1 MKYSIMGFNQEKL
14 MEFGLDIKD
23 AAILRYFVDFMESF
37 KMRNQVI
44 DKEIYYWVK
53 YEGIIK
59 QYPILN
65 LSNADS
71 VYRRF
76 KKLVK
81 LNILKHKTVVANGKY
96 SYYTLGDNYIELIFE
111 YNMHNFSRKKDK
123 FNDVFS
129 QCEEQELNPLDEV
142 NDYEE
147 LIQQE
152 DDYGYYD
159 EYDDQRLKEK
169 AAFYNAHVV
178 EEDEIVDYPE
188 GSSLSDEDL
197 TEYEQVVED
206 INELHKVEEFGKET
220 CSSSTEHGNKKEYL
234 MTQNIEPLAE
244 TAKRYKELYGF
255 DFFNVKENKRV
266 LDMEIDAKK
275 NQESEDCEDCYDEHL
290 LRQQEILNYFKPIG
304 DLKALEE
311 RDKDFD
317 LSIFKRNNTKKK
329 HKDFESIG
337 SILDRCMEDINRLR
351 HNTDETQLDDG
362 RISLRHQDEYPID
375 TGWRVGTNNS
385 SINNSFIKNN

>member
-37 KMRNQVI
+37 KMRSQVI
-44 DKEIYYWVK
+44 DREIYYWVK
-53 YEGIIK
+53 YEGVIK

-111 YNMHNFSRKKDK
+111 YNMHSFSRKKDR

-129 QCEEQELNPLDEV
+129 QCEETEIDRFDED

-147 LIQQE
+147 LIEQE
-152 DDYGYYD
+152 DDYRYYD
-159 EYDDQRLKEK
+159 EYDEQRFKEEIE
-169 AAFYNAHVV
+169 FYNAHVV
-178 EEDEIVDYPE
+178 EKDKIVDYPE
-188 GSSLSDEDL
+188 TSFLSDEAL
-197 TEYEQVVED
+197 TEDEEAVED
-206 INELHKVEEFGKET
+206 INELYKVEDYEKEG
-220 CSSSTEHGNKKEYL
+220 CFSSTKEHCDKKENHG
-234 MTQNIEPLAE
+234 MEDIEPLAE
-244 TAKRYKELYGF
+244 SARKYKELYGF
-255 DFFNVKENKRV
+255 DFFNVAENIRA
-266 LDMEIDAKK
+266 LDIEIAAKK
-275 NQESEDCEDCYDEHL
+275 NEESEYYEDYCDEHL
-290 LRQQEILNYFKPIG
+290 IREQELFSNFKPTG
-304 DLKALEE
+304 DIEA
-311 RDKDFD
+311 
-317 LSIFKRNNTKKK
+317 NN
-329 HKDFESIG
+329 KDFEVKLLEEFNGKKKRKAFSSIG
-337 SILDRCMEDINRLR
+337 SILSEYIAKISTLR
-351 HNTDETQLDDG
+351 HKSDETQLDDG
-362 RISLRHQDEYPID
+362 RISLRDQDEYPVD
-375 TGWRVGTNNS
+375 TGGMVGTNNS